1 MFSKL
6 CRGKATGVQSGSPV
20 LIPWQ
25 VMVNIMLLIKGYGG
39 SVETKL
45 KGGSKESCLL
55 SLSTL
60 RIVQEKYITQGD
72 AERTFFLKGN
82 L

>member
-20 LIPWQ
+20 LILWQ

-39 SVETKL
+39 SVKAEL
-45 KGGSKESCLL
+45 KGGSKEKLFTVTINTENCARMY
-55 SLSTL
+55 TKV
-60 RIVQEKYITQGD
+60 R
-72 AERTFFLKGN
+72 
-82 L
+82 